1 MNRRAFLSNI
11 ALGLLAAPLAAE
23 AQPSGKVRRVG
34 YLASGSA
41 VSVPHFFN
49 AFKEGL
55 RETGWIEGQNVTI
68 ESRYAE
74 GKLDRFPA
82 LAAELVRLKVD
93 VIATVTTPASVAA
106 KNATSVVPIV
116 MMNVAQPVELGLI
129 ASLARPG
136 GNVTGITWPDLEIFG
151 KEIALLKEV
160 VPSVRLV
167 AILSNPTNPAHGFAI
182 KKIKAAAEQLGVQLQ
197 LVEAGKLE
205 QLDRAFAAMAKE
217 RVDAVLVIADGLFGF
232 QRKRVAELA
241 AKHRLPATYGLSES
255 VEAGGLMSY
264 GPNRLDSHRRGALL
278 VDKILRGAKP
288 ADLPVEQPTKFE
300 LVINLRTAKA
310 LGLTMPPSLLQRA
323 DQVIDP

>member
-1 MNRRAFLSNI
+1 MDRRTFL
-11 ALGLLAAPLAAE
+11 AGTAALLAAPLAAQ

-82 LAAELVRLKVD
+82 LAAELVLLKVD

-182 KKIKAAAEQLGVQLQ
+182 KKIKAAAEQLECSFNSWRQASSNSLTARSPRWPRSVSMPFSSSRTDCSASSENEWPSSRQNTGCRPPTGSVK
-197 LVEAGKLE
+197 AW
-205 QLDRAFAAMAKE
+205 RPAA
-217 RVDAVLVIADGLFGF
+217 
-232 QRKRVAELA
+232 
-241 AKHRLPATYGLSES
+241 
-255 VEAGGLMSY
+255 
-264 GPNRLDSHRRGALL
+264 
-278 VDKILRGAKP
+278 
-288 ADLPVEQPTKFE
+288 
-300 LVINLRTAKA
+300 
-310 LGLTMPPSLLQRA
+310 
-323 DQVIDP
+323 